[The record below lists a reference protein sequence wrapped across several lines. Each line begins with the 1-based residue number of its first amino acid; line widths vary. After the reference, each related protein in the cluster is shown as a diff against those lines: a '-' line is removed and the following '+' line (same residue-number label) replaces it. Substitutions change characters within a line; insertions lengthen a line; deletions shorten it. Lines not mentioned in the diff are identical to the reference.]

1 MKVLRP
7 ITALAASAA
16 VVLLVPGSSAFAQRQ
31 QASPEQRLDRLE
43 RQMNE
48 LQRHVYPKGS
58 PADTAGFSDEP
69 AATQSSVLSLSQ
81 RLDSLERQMS
91 DMLRSN
97 EENGNRLRSMETN
110 INQMRADDQQRIQAL
125 EQRMDAAAAAATPP
139 AADAGEAASV
149 AAPVKSPAARP
160 SGPKGRASIS
170 TSKTSAAAAASDEP
184 QTADASAPDD
194 PGEDAYSNGFHLW
207 EAGKYDEAV
216 STLRDFVKAYPKH
229 RRVSYANNLIGR
241 ALLDNGQPRQAAEA
255 LLANYRSNPSGERAP
270 DSLYY
275 LGQALMKLGQTTQA
289 CKAYAELDAVY
300 GAKVRPDLKKLEA
313 DAKSQA
319 QCS

>member
-16 VVLLVPGSSAFAQRQ
+16 VVLLVPGSSALAQRQ
-31 QASPEQRLDRLE
+31 QVSPEQRLDRLE
-43 RQMNE
+43 RQMDE
-48 LQRHVYPKGS
+48 LQRHVYPKGR
-58 PADTAGFSDEP
+58 PADTAGYSDDP

-81 RLDSLERQMS
+81 RLDSLERQMA
-91 DMLRSN
+91 DMLRLN
-97 EENGNRLRSMETN
+97 EESANRLQSLQTN
-110 INQMRADDQQRIQAL
+110 INQMRADDQQRIQTL

-149 AAPVKSPAARP
+149 AAPVRTVPVKSTPAKSR
-160 SGPKGRASIS
+160 SSVS
-170 TSKTSAAAAASDEP
+170 TSKASAVAPISDEP

-207 EAGKYDEAV
+207 QAGKYDQAI

-255 LLANYRSNPSGERAP
+255 LLANYRSNPGGERAP

-300 GAKVRPDLKKLEA
+300 GAKVRPDLKKLET
-313 DAKSQA
+313 DAKNQA